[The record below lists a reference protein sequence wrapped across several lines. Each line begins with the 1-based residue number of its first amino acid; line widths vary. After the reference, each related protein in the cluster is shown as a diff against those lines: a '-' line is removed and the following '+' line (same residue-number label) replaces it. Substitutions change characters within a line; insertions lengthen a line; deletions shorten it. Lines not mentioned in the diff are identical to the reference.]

1 MQKQQKRQAKKKK
14 EIEKYN
20 LYYYILDFSAQNLR
34 RIESEEEIQK
44 SNQFGRS
51 QTHRFGAW
59 MVNIKKLPC
68 METNRISQMH
78 IHELAAVDV
87 NKLLHL
93 LLHCRALQRV
103 YTSIRVE

>member
-59 MVNIKKLPC
+59 MVNIK
-68 METNRISQMH
+68 N
-78 IHELAAVDV
+78 
-87 NKLLHL
+87 
-93 LLHCRALQRV
+93 CRAWKRIELV
-103 YTSIRVE
+103 KCIFMNSPPWM